1 MIASEIVGRTAVAA
15 FASRPGCGIVAW
27 NEAAE
32 SMLGYRN
39 REVVGQP
46 CHELLAGRDVFGN
59 RFCGDRCAIVRM
71 ALRREVIERFEV
83 LYRHKSGR
91 SLRASVTVLVV
102 PNGEL
107 SKVDLVHL
115 LVSFD
120 TELSTSHR
128 EEAVSSAGAAV
139 RRQPRVSEKRPVR
152 LTPRELEVLK
162 LLADGLGTGAIAA
175 RLNISASTARN
186 HIQSILKRFEV
197 HSRLAAVAAAG
208 RHDFV

>member
-1 MIASEIVGRTAVAA
+1 MIATEIVGRTAVAC
-15 FASRPGCGIVAW
+15 FASRPGYGIVAW

-39 REVVGQP
+39 REVVVQP

-59 RFCGDRCAIVRM
+59 MFCGDHCAIVEM

-83 LYRHKSGR
+83 VYRHRSGR
-91 SLRASVTVLVV
+91 DLRTSVTVLVV

-115 LVSFD
+115 LGSLD
-120 TELSTSHR
+120 IEPCTGHR
-128 EEAVSSAGAAV
+128 GDASSRTDETV
-139 RRQPRVSEKRPVR
+139 RRQPLASQKCPAR
-152 LTPRELEVLK
+152 LTPRELEVLSM
-162 LLADGLGTGAIAA
+162 LADGLGTGAIAS

-186 HIQSILKRFEV
+186 HIQSILKRLDV
-197 HSRLAAVAAAG
+197 HSRLAAVAAAN
-208 RHDFV
+208 RHDLV